1 MLLKAQ
7 ALPAD
12 LLKGWEAEIVETTTL
27 DGSVVKYAPTGYV
40 EDYHVTVDGELQPTD
55 HPARTQRDRDLR
67 GKDSTQDDPT
77 PL

>member
-27 DGSVVKYAPTGYV
+27 DGSVVKYAPTGTWKTIMSPSMANCSRLTTRPG
-40 EDYHVTVDGELQPTD
+40 HSAT
-55 HPARTQRDRDLR
+55 AI
-67 GKDSTQDDPT
+67 
-77 PL
+77 